1 MDSLIAQLMAVFK
14 RMWRYRWPGLI
25 ASWLA
30 AIAAAVVVFVVPDR
44 YEASARVYVDTQSI
58 LKPLMSGMAVLS
70 NTEQQVNML
79 SRTLISRP
87 NVEKLVRM
95 ADLDLKATSKSD
107 QDALIDRVTRNLSIQ
122 TAGNSANNLYLL
134 SYRDSS
140 PEISKKVVA
149 SLLSIFMESSLG
161 ASRKDSTTAA
171 TFLNEQIKTYE
182 TKLEEAEGRRKEF
195 RLRNLQLT
203 QADGKDAASRLAEA
217 SNQLEAAR
225 LQLRE
230 AVNARDAARQQ
241 IEAERKR
248 NQPGTSLQSLMQE
261 SAQKFA
267 TPELDNRIV
276 ELKRN
281 LDQLQQRYTDAHP
294 DIVNV
299 KRQIR
304 DLEDQRRKE
313 VVDLQKA
320 ALANPSP
327 TGGPND
333 SLANQELARIL
344 AGKEVE
350 VAQIR
355 ARVDE
360 YSSRYAAAQGS
371 IKLAPQLEAEF
382 SQLNRDYDIIK
393 KNYQEMVERRESA
406 SLSTD
411 LDNTSGVAD
420 FRIIDPPRASPK
432 PVSPNRLMLLA
443 AGLVVA
449 ALAGLV
455 TAFAASQIRPV
466 FHDLNEL
473 RHRLELPILGAV
485 SRQETR
491 EDRRRQKVDLLRF
504 GVASGSLVSLYAV
517 GLIGMAIW
525 ISRQAG

>member
-25 ASWLA
+25 AAWLVG
-30 AIAAAVVVFVVPDR
+30 IAAAVVVFVVPDR

-95 ADLDLKATSKSD
+95 ADLDLRATSKSD
-107 QDALIDRVTRNLSIQ
+107 QEALIDRVTRNLSIQ
-122 TAGNSANNLYLL
+122 TAGGSANNLYILA
-134 SYRDSS
+134 YRDSS

-161 ASRKDSTTAA
+161 ASRRDSTTTS
-171 TFLNEQIKTYE
+171 TFLNEQIKAYE
-182 TKLEEAEGRRKEF
+182 TKLEEAESRRKEF

-203 QADGKDAASRLAEA
+203 AADGKDSAARLAEV

-230 AVNARDAARQQ
+230 AVSARDSARTLLDAETKRSAA
-241 IEAERKR
+241 
-248 NQPGTSLQSLMQE
+248 GGSLASLMQE
-261 SAQKFA
+261 SSQKFA
-267 TPELDNRIV
+267 TPELDNRIT
-276 ELKRN
+276 ELKRT
-281 LDQLQQRYTDAHP
+281 LDQLQQRYTEQHP
-294 DIVNV
+294 DVLNTR
-299 KRQIR
+299 RQIK
-304 DLEDQRRKE
+304 DLEDQRKRE
-313 VVDLQKA
+313 VAELQKA
-320 ALANPSP
+320 ALAQPVAA
-327 TGGPND
+327 GGRND
-333 SLANQELARIL
+333 SLTNQELARTL
-344 AGKEVE
+344 ASKEVE
-350 VAQIR
+350 VATVR

-360 YSSRYAAAQGS
+360 YAGRLAVAQGA

-382 SQLNRDYDIIK
+382 AQLNRDYDVIK

-406 SLSTD
+406 ALSTD

-432 PVSPNRLMLLA
+432 PVAPNRLMLLA
-443 AGLVVA
+443 GGLVVA
-449 ALAGLV
+449 LLAGLV
-455 TAFAASQIRPV
+455 TAFAASQVRPV

-485 SRQETR
+485 SRQETP
-491 EDRRRQKVDLLRF
+491 EDRRRAKVDTLRF
-504 GVASGSLVSLYAV
+504 GMASGSLVSLYAL

-525 ISRQAG
+525 LSRQGG

>member
-25 ASWLA
+25 AAWLVG
-30 AIAAAVVVFVVPDR
+30 IVAAVVVFVVPDR

-58 LKPLMSGMAVLS
+58 LKPLMSGVAVLS

-107 QDALIDRVTRNLSIQ
+107 QEALIERVTHNLSIQ
-122 TAGNSANNLYLL
+122 TAGNTANNLYIL

-140 PEISKKVVA
+140 PESSKKVVA

-161 ASRKDSTTAA
+161 NSRRDSTTAA
-171 TFLNEQIKTYE
+171 TFLNEQIKNYE
-182 TKLEEAEGRRKEF
+182 TKLEEAEARRKEF
-195 RLRNLQLT
+195 RLRNLQIT
-203 QADGKDAASRLAEA
+203 AADGKDSAARLAEA
-217 SNQLEAAR
+217 SNLLEAAR

-230 AVNARDAARQQ
+230 AVSARDSARALLDSEQ
-241 IEAERKR
+241 KR
-248 NQPGTSLQSLMQE
+248 NSAGGTLSSLMQE
-261 SAQKFA
+261 SSQRFA
-267 TPELDNRIV
+267 TPELDARIG
-276 ELKRN
+276 ELKRT
-281 LDQLQQRYTDAHP
+281 LDQLQQRYTDQHP
-294 DIVNV
+294 DVVNT
-299 KRQIR
+299 KRQIK

-313 VVDLQKA
+313 VADLQKA
-320 ALANPSP
+320 ALSQPGTA
-327 TGGPND
+327 GGRND
-333 SLANQELARIL
+333 SLANQELARTL
-344 AGKEVE
+344 ATKEVE
-350 VAQIR
+350 VAQAR

-360 YSSRYAAAQGS
+360 FSTRYAQAQGA
-371 IKLAPQLEAEF
+371 IKMAPQLEAEF
-382 SQLNRDYDIIK
+382 AQLNRDYDIIK
-393 KNYQEMVERRESA
+393 KNYQDLVERRESA

-432 PVSPNRLMLLA
+432 PVAPNRLVLMA
-443 AGLVVA
+443 GGLVVA
-449 ALAGLV
+449 LLAGLL

-485 SRQETR
+485 SRQETP
-491 EDRRRQKVDLLRF
+491 EDRRRAKVDLLRF
-504 GVASGSLVSLYAV
+504 GVASGSLVSLYAL

-525 ISRQAG
+525 LSRQVG

>member
-25 ASWLA
+25 AAWLVG
-30 AIAAAVVVFVVPDR
+30 IAAAVVVFVVPDR

-58 LKPLMSGMAVLS
+58 LKPLMSGMAVLT

-107 QDALIDRVTRNLSIQ
+107 QEALIDRVTRNLSIQ

-140 PEISKKVVA
+140 PEVSKKVVA

-161 ASRKDSTTAA
+161 ASRKDNTTAA
-171 TFLNEQIKTYE
+171 TFLSEQIKAYE
-182 TKLEEAEGRRKEF
+182 TKLEEAEARRKEF
-195 RLRNLQLT
+195 RLRNLALT
-203 QADGKDAASRLAEA
+203 AADGKDSAARLAEA

-230 AVNARDAARQQ
+230 AVNARDAAKAQLDL
-241 IEAERKR
+241 ETKR
-248 NQPGTSLQSLMQE
+248 SASGGSLSSLLQE

-267 TPELDNRIV
+267 TPELDGRIA
-276 ELKRN
+276 ELKRA
-281 LDQLQQRYTDAHP
+281 LDLNQQKYTDQHP
-294 DIVNV
+294 DIINI

-304 DLEDQRRKE
+304 DLEDQRKRE
-313 VVDLQKA
+313 VADLQKA
-320 ALANPSP
+320 AMSQPQAA
-327 TGGPND
+327 GGRND
-333 SLANQELARIL
+333 SLANQELARVL
-344 AGKEVE
+344 ATKEVE

-360 YSSRYAAAQGS
+360 YASRYTNAQGA
-371 IKLAPQLEAEF
+371 IKMAPQLEAEF
-382 SQLNRDYDIIK
+382 AQLNRDYDIIK

-420 FRIIDPPRASPK
+420 FRIIDPPRASTK
-432 PVSPNRLMLLA
+432 PVAPNRLMLLA
-443 AGLVVA
+443 GGLVVA
-449 ALAGLV
+449 LLAGLV

-485 SRQETR
+485 SRQETSQ
-491 EDRRRQKVDLLRF
+491 DRRREKVDLLRF
-504 GVASGSLVSLYAV
+504 GVASGSLVSLYAM

>member
-25 ASWLA
+25 AAWLVG
-30 AIAAAVVVFVVPDR
+30 IAAAIVVFVVPDR

-58 LKPLMSGMAVLS
+58 LKPLMSGMAVLT

-95 ADLDLKATSKSD
+95 ADLDLKATSKSE
-107 QDALIDRVTRNLSIQ
+107 QEALIDRVTRNLSIQ

-182 TKLEEAEGRRKEF
+182 TKLEEAEARRKEF

-203 QADGKDAASRLAEA
+203 QADGKDAAARLAES

-230 AVNARDAARQQ
+230 AVNARDAAKAQLDL
-241 IEAERKR
+241 ETKR
-248 NQPGTSLQSLMQE
+248 SAAGGSLSSLLQE

-267 TPELDNRIV
+267 TPELDARIA
-276 ELKRN
+276 ELKRG
-281 LDQLQQRYTDAHP
+281 LDQLQQRYTDQHP
-294 DIVNV
+294 DVINTR
-299 KRQIR
+299 RQIK
-304 DLEDQRRKE
+304 DLEEQRKRE
-313 VVDLQKA
+313 VAELQKA
-320 ALANPSP
+320 ALAQPAAA
-327 TGGPND
+327 GGRHQTQAHPG
-333 SLANQELARIL
+333 LARVV
-344 AGKEVE
+344 ATKEVE
-350 VAQIR
+350 VGQIR
-355 ARVDE
+355 APGE
-360 YSSRYAAAQGS
+360 ANAARYNAAQGA

-382 SQLNRDYDIIK
+382 AQLNRDYDIIK

-406 SLSTD
+406 ALSTD

-432 PVSPNRLMLLA
+432 PVAPNRLMLLA
-443 AGLVVA
+443 AGMVVA
-449 ALAGLV
+449 LLAGLL

-485 SRQETR
+485 SRQETP
-491 EDRRRQKVDLLRF
+491 EDRRRLKVDLLRF